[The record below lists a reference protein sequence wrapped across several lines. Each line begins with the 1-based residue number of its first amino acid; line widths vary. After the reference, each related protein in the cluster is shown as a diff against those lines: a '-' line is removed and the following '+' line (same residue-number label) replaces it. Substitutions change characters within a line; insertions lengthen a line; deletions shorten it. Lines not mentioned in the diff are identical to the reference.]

1 MEEEEVKTRGDGEG
15 QSLRSP
21 MFPFLPTKEP
31 GSRLTWFWF
40 EGSKS
45 THTDCDYLVDGAKNL
60 AIPK

>member
-31 GSRLTWFWF
+31 GPRLTWFWF

-45 THTDCDYLVDGAKNL
+45 KHTDCDYLVDEVKTLNV
-60 AIPK
+60 PK